1 MTNTFE
7 TCLMSIS
14 DPLPLKKRH
23 LRKFQNM
30 TSESEFTFKQ
40 TVQSLA
46 RQPLR
51 EEPLIVSSPVP
62 LEQQVQI
69 VLADSVNNLQPH
81 KQEPITNNEQLVPNE
96 EAGLKK
102 DISAEPDSVESP
114 YMTSLV
120 SSQGTVVSIAATTAG
135 ILPRRPSD
143 PRLVNSSPVSS
154 STNSAV
160 SPGGG
165 FPVVTSAVSPGA
177 SSVSGQPVLQFSQ
190 NSDSSGTPGK
200 KKVRITCYHF
210 VQHE

>member
-1 MTNTFE
+1 
-7 TCLMSIS
+7 MSLS

-30 TSESEFTFKQ
+30 TSESEETFKE
-40 TVQSLA
+40 TVQSLGG
-46 RQPLR
+46 QTLR

-81 KQEPITNNEQLVPNE
+81 KQEPITNNEQLLPNE
-96 EAGLKK
+96 EAVLKGN
-102 DISAEPDSVESP
+102 ISALPDSVETP
-114 YMTSLV
+114 YMNSVV
-120 SSQGTVVSIAATTAG
+120 SSQGTVVTIAMTSAG

-165 FPVVTSAVSPGA
+165 CPVVTSAVSPGA
-177 SSVSGQPVLQFSQ
+177 SSVSGQHVLQFSQ

-200 KKVRITCYHF
+200 KKVGYLFILFNMSRL
-210 VQHE
+210 VK